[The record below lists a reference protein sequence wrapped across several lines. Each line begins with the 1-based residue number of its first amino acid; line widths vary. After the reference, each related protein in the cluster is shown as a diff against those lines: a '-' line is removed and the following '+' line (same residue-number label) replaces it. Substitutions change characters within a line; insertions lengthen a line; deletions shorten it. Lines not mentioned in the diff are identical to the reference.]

1 LQCHDKTFVSQGL
14 FPHISSYEEILR
26 EFQYGYGNSTCTLCR
41 QYGQNVSDQG
51 LVSYHEKVDEGVDI
65 RFSDYLL
72 YLHNYQEAI
81 GSPNGNQNP
90 FTYRDSKGKETK
102 LDDVSEKVF
111 YAYDMDMTQRVPKLL
126 AQFSDNFR
134 LREALPGGEWCMS
147 REVMYTGCLLV
158 KKRLDNT

>member
-1 LQCHDKTFVSQGL
+1 
-14 FPHISSYEEILR
+14 
-26 EFQYGYGNSTCTLCR
+26 
-41 QYGQNVSDQG
+41 
-51 LVSYHEKVDEGVDI
+51 VSYHEVEDEGVDI

-81 GSPNGNQNP
+81 GSPNGNHNP

-111 YAYDMDMTQRVPKLL
+111 YAYDMDMTQCVPKLL